1 MSDISTQQSTADTYT
16 MGYAE
21 EFQVL
26 LRRRSASKDAALL
39 LPLIKPGMRV
49 LDFGCGPGTI
59 SVGLASAA
67 DPGELHGIDTEESQ
81 IKIAQAAA
89 QAGEHTN
96 AHFHVGSVTELPFED
111 NSFDVAHCNAVLM
124 HVPDTVGSLS
134 EVYRVLKPGGIL
146 SSREMIV
153 ASSFFEP
160 DIGGGFEGFGQ
171 LLAANGGHP
180 AMGKELKRHVLEA
193 GFSEADMALMFES
206 FITPDDIAF
215 LHGFAKGWVFAPS
228 TIEAFLQSGIATQE
242 EVNTWSESLDTW
254 RNDPSSL
261 GAFAWGQ
268 VIARK

>member
-1 MSDISTQQSTADTYT
+1 MSDISTQQSAEGSYT

-21 EFQVL
+21 EFQIL

-81 IKIAQAAA
+81 INIARAAA
-89 QAGEHTN
+89 QAGGHAN

-124 HVPDTVGSLS
+124 HVPDTEGSLS
-134 EVYRVLKPGGIL
+134 EVYRVLKSGGIL

-153 ASSFFEP
+153 ASSFLQP
-160 DIGGGFEGFGQ
+160 DIGGGFEGFGR

-180 AMGKELKRHVLEA
+180 AMGKELKRHVLDA
-193 GFSEADMALMFES
+193 GFSEVDAALMFEA

-215 LHGFAKGWVFAPS
+215 LYGFAKGWVFAPA
-228 TIEAFLQSGIATQE
+228 TIEGFLRSGIATQE
-242 EVNTWSESLDTW
+242 DVDTWSEGLDNW
-254 RNDPSSL
+254 RDTPSAL

>member
-1 MSDISTQQSTADTYT
+1 

-21 EFQVL
+21 EFQIL

-39 LPLIKPGMRV
+39 LPLIKPGMRM

-67 DPGELHGIDTEESQ
+67 DPGELHGIDLEASQ
-81 IKIAQAAA
+81 IEIARAAA
-89 QAGEHTN
+89 LAGGHTN
-96 AHFHVGSVTELPFED
+96 VHFHVGSVTDLPFED

-124 HVPDTVGSLS
+124 HVPDTERSLS
-134 EVYRVLKPGGIL
+134 EAYRVLKPGGIL

-160 DIGGGFEGFGQ
+160 DIHGGFEGFSR

-180 AMGKELKRHVLEA
+180 AMGKELKRHVLDA
-193 GFSEADMALMFES
+193 GFSKVDPSIMFEP
-206 FITPDDIAF
+206 FVTPDDITF
-215 LHGFAKGWVFAPS
+215 LYGFAKGWMFAPA
-228 TIEAFLQSGIATQE
+228 TIQAFLRYGLATQQD
-242 EVNTWSESLDTW
+242 VDGWSEGLDNW
-254 RNDPSSL
+254 KDQPFAL